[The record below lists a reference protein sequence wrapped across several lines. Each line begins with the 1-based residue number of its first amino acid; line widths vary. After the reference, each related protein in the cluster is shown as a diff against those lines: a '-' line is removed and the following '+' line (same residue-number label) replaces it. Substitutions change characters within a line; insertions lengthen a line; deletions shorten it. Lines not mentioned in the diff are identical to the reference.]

1 MSDFHRPT
9 GRGGW
14 IVRRADLSKREQDT
28 RLLALKARQRIIADD
43 RVVRKS
49 LIDPRF
55 GVTLPALAF
64 LGKKGKDDG
73 EIQNDSGR

>member
-14 IVRRADLSKREQDT
+14 IVRRTDITDRERDT
-28 RLLALKARQRIIADD
+28 RLLALKAKQRILAVD

-49 LIDPRF
+49 LIDPRLD
-55 GVTLPALAF
+55 VTLPRLRF
-64 LGKKGKDDG
+64 LRG
-73 EIQNDSGR
+73 ERCEH

>member
-1 MSDFHRPT
+1 MIELFKRPT

-14 IVRRADLSKREQDT
+14 VVRRADLSEREQDT
-28 RLLALKARQRIIADD
+28 RLLALKAKQRILAVD

-55 GVTLPALAF
+55 DVTLPALQF
-64 LGKKGKDDG
+64 LGHHKPVD
-73 EIQNDSGR
+73 ESETQA

>member
-14 IVRRADLSKREQDT
+14 IVRRADLSERERDT

-43 RVVRKS
+43 RIVRKS

-55 GVTLPALAF
+55 DVTLPGLKF
-64 LGKKGKDDG
+64 LSSHKPVDESKT
-73 EIQNDSGR
+73 EA